1 MRPLSRRR
9 FLKAS
14 SAFAATTVLTPPSIA
29 QQHSQQL
36 KFTPEPRAKLR
47 VLRWKRFVQGDE
59 EAWLANTKKFQQMTG
74 VEVIIDAEDLE
85 QVRSKAAVAA
95 NIGSGPDI
103 IIGYAIDAH
112 QYPDKLIE

>member
-1 MRPLSRRR
+1 MTDSPRRR
-9 FLKAS
+9 FLRAS
-14 SAFAATTVLTPPSIA
+14 SVLAAGTVLHNPAFAEQGAS
-29 QQHSQQL
+29 QL
-36 KFTPEPRAKLR
+36 KFTPEPQAKLR

-59 EAWLANTKKFQQMTG
+59 DAWLANTKKFQQVAG
-74 VEVIIDAEDLE
+74 IEVVTDSEDWE

-112 QYPDKLIE
+112 